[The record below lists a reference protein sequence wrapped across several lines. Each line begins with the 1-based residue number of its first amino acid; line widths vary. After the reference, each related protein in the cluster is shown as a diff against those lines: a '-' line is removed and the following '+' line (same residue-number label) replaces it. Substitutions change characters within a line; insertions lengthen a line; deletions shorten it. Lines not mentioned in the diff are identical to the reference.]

1 MACKSLKEKACKS
14 LKEKIL
20 LFVLCLSLIFSN
32 QIQAH
37 SGAFTAPH
45 THIEI
50 IPLLIDLDGD
60 LKYLHPTHSIS
71 LEIPFFASPHPN
83 EQVEQRLRMMGLE
96 AQIIHSTSW
105 RFDHATL
112 TITYVVILDAL
123 AVRQSGVKLQMS
135 LVEPASIVHGSATR
149 APVDIPL
156 KSVIF
161 HALTHLSWLSLMDEH
176 VQASLSEKWK
186 KHLKRYVP
194 EAFRFLGK

>member
-1 MACKSLKEKACKS
+1 MRQIQSFSQPFSIYLAL
-14 LKEKIL
+14 IL
-20 LFVLCLSLIFSN
+20 FLFLFLSLSFSH

-37 SGAFTAPH
+37 QGAFTAPH

-60 LKYLHPTHSIS
+60 LKYLHPTHSTS

-83 EQVEQRLRMMGLE
+83 EQVEQRLKMMGLE

-105 RFDHATL
+105 RFDQATL

-123 AVRQSGVKLQMS
+123 AVRQSGVKLAMS

-149 APVDIPL
+149 APMDIPL

-161 HALTHLSWLSLMDEH
+161 HALTHLSWLSLIDEN
-176 VQASLSEKWK
+176 VQAGLSDKWK
-186 KHLKRYVP
+186 KHLRRYVP